1 MTTGMIFVG
10 GPGRSGTSFVAD
22 RVGRHQQVA
31 TFQDV
36 ELKIFGEFGGLRD
49 MQSVL
54 VESFSPNRAE
64 IITKHFRRMLTAVFC
79 GGFGQPALQ
88 GLVPLDRLNALA
100 DTFFAQLQ
108 PSGYIERLDY
118 AAFNEAARELI
129 HGLAMI
135 ALEQKP
141 GATAF
146 LEKTPHNCLQ
156 PQFLHELAPQ
166 ARYLHIYRNPK
177 AIAVSLL
184 NQNWG
189 PDKMAHAI
197 VWVRSYFQAWIEAKT
212 CFARFGLPLLDLRI
226 EDITTNPK
234 AMSDTITTH
243 LQLQADSDMLAG
255 GDLERLN
262 GWKTKLSSEDHTL
275 LDRELDP
282 LCSVLGY

>member
-118 AAFNEAARELI
+118 ATFNKAARELI

-156 PQFLHELAPQ
+156 PQFLHEIAPE

-184 NQNWG
+184 NQSWG
-189 PDKMAHAI
+189 PSQMAHAV
-197 VWVRSYFQAWIEAKT
+197 VWVRSYFEAWIDAKACIT
-212 CFARFGLPLLDLRI
+212 RFGLPLLDLKI
-226 EDITTNPK
+226 EDIAIDSKSTG
-234 AMSDTITTH
+234 DVITTH
-243 LQLQADSDMLAG
+243 LKLGADAEMLSG
-255 GDLERLN
+255 GNLDLLN
-262 GWKTKLSSEDHTL
+262 GWKTKLSPEDRDF
-275 LDRELDP
+275 LDKELDP